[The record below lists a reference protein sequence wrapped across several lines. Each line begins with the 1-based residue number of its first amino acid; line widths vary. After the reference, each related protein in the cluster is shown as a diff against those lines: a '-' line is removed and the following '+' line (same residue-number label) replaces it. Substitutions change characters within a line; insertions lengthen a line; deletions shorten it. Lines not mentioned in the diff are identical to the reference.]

1 MSDKSTS
8 RGIQGLSGFFLVV
21 TILVISVSIL
31 AVYTT
36 ILAAE
41 FSIMKDDMQV
51 SSLVH
56 LTKSMDWFNDYN
68 EEKIGG
74 RLLKAQIDNLNL
86 SLQISSNNSNNISQF
101 IQNINNYKS
110 HLKLLEGD
118 EKTMGSLLSL
128 KNNAETENNEFLQA
142 LKNISYVSK
151 IIGFYELATILLII
165 SAGLGGMSEIS
176 RNKLLGYPAFIIAG
190 IGVAILV
197 IVTFLPSIITGTHMT
212 IH

>member
-1 MSDKSTS
+1 MSDKSTN
-8 RGIQGLSGFFLVV
+8 RKIHHLSGFFLVV
-21 TILVISVSIL
+21 TIFVIAVSIL
-31 AVYTT
+31 AVFTT

-41 FSIMKDDMQV
+41 YSIMKDDIQI

-68 EEKIGG
+68 EEKIGE

-86 SLQISSNNSNNISQF
+86 SLQISSNNSINISQF

-110 HLKLLEGD
+110 HLNLLDAD
-118 EKTMGSLLSL
+118 EKTAGSLLSL
-128 KNNAETENNEFLQA
+128 QNNAETENNEFLQA

>member
-1 MSDKSTS
+1 
-8 RGIQGLSGFFLVV
+8 
-21 TILVISVSIL
+21 
-31 AVYTT
+31 
-36 ILAAE
+36 
-41 FSIMKDDMQV
+41 
-51 SSLVH
+51 
-56 LTKSMDWFNDYN
+56 
-68 EEKIGG
+68 
-74 RLLKAQIDNLNL
+74 
-86 SLQISSNNSNNISQF
+86 
-101 IQNINNYKS
+101 
-110 HLKLLEGD
+110 
-118 EKTMGSLLSL
+118 MGSLLSL

-176 RNKLLGYPAFIIAG
+176 RNKLLGYPAFIIGG

>member
-1 MSDKSTS
+1 MSDKSTN
-8 RGIQGLSGFFLVV
+8 RKIHHLSGFFLVV
-21 TILVISVSIL
+21 TIFVITVSIL
-31 AVYTT
+31 AVFTT

-41 FSIMKDDMQV
+41 YSIMKDDIQI

-68 EEKIGG
+68 EEKIGE

-86 SLQISSNNSNNISQF
+86 SLQISSNNSINISQF

-110 HLKLLEGD
+110 HLNLLEAD
-118 EKTMGSLLSL
+118 EKTAGSLLSL
-128 KNNAETENNEFLQA
+128 QNNAETENNEFLQA

-151 IIGFYELATILLII
+151 IIGLYELATILLII
-165 SAGLGGMSEIS
+165 GAGLGGMSEIA
-176 RNKLLGYPAFIIAG
+176 RNKLLGYPAFIIGG
-190 IGVAILV
+190 IGVVILV
-197 IVTFLPSIITGTHMT
+197 IVTFLPSIITGTHMA

>member
-1 MSDKSTS
+1 
-8 RGIQGLSGFFLVV
+8 
-21 TILVISVSIL
+21 
-31 AVYTT
+31 
-36 ILAAE
+36 
-41 FSIMKDDMQV
+41 MQV

-68 EEKIGG
+68 EEKIGE

-110 HLKLLEGD
+110 HLNLLEAD
-118 EKTMGSLLSL
+118 EKTTGSLLSL

-176 RNKLLGYPAFIIAG
+176 RNKLLGYPAFIIGG

>member
-8 RGIQGLSGFFLVV
+8 RGIHGLSGFFLVV
-21 TILVISVSIL
+21 TILVISISIL

-41 FSIMKDDMQV
+41 CSIMKDDMQV

-68 EEKIGG
+68 EEKIGE

-101 IQNINNYKS
+101 IQNINNYKA
-110 HLKLLEGD
+110 HLKLLEAD

-176 RNKLLGYPAFIIAG
+176 RNKLLGYPAFIIGG
-190 IGVAILV
+190 IGVVILF
-197 IVTFLPSIITGTHMT
+197 IVTFLPSIITGTQMT